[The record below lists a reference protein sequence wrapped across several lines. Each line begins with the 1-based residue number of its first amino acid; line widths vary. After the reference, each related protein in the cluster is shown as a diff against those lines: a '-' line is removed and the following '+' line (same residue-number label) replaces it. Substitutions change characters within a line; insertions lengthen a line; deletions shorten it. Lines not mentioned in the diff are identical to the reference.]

1 MKTKVKELLE
11 AIAQKDLNALGLL
24 YEEVARQVFNYIRS
38 ITLCKET
45 AEDVLHDVFM
55 QIYDNAARISRADEP
70 MAYIMRIARNRA
82 YNIWK
87 GEKRT
92 LTGIEAD
99 GVSEDTA
106 SHIIAKL
113 EFEEAYDALP
123 QKQRETI
130 YLHLY
135 CGFSHDEVAAIQGVP
150 AVTAK
155 WRYRKAL
162 SKLKESLSE
171 GEFIIYET
179 SRVDHP

>member
-11 AIAQKDLNALGLL
+11 AIAQKDINALGLL

-135 CGFSHDEVAAIQGVP
+135 CGSPTTKFANNPRGSR
-150 AVTAK
+150 
-155 WRYRKAL
+155 RYGQMEIPQSAFKIKRI
-162 SKLKESLSE
+162 
-171 GEFIIYET
+171 FIGRIVYNL
-179 SRVDHP
+179 